1 MTETAQLEKK
11 DETKKQRIYVPSYFS
26 KQACFEAI
34 QLDGREVFLTYEQ
47 GYFDTFDVLELSET
61 EEAWPVQF
69 TKPYVF
75 DDIPREVRPLTE
87 LFEELQE
94 VWSTYFAHPDERVI
108 EFLTLFDLY
117 SYMASKGPGCIQIFL
132 VGGIRTGKNTAQ
144 IIAEETGYRAFGGVD
159 PSEAAIYRILG
170 YRVQYAPLIILKEY
184 ERASPVMKQIS
195 RESDIPGS
203 TVLRADKENDSFTV
217 HGYYVYGP
225 RLAGANRLPVFND
238 ADIDRIHTIKTVRA
252 KPLRP
257 RAELNISSEVKEK
270 LQRLRNELL
279 AWRVKNYADF
289 EFPVKD
295 PKDQFEGR
303 DWEHYCGII
312 TLASMVNNQLEERM
326 RQYIAEV
333 LEEVSEDTR
342 SSIEGIV
349 AQAVV
354 DIAEYERFKTLNGIQ
369 VPFSEI
375 WQKLQESCTAVVEN
389 GNQAPGK
396 LIAPDGRLL
405 TSTTVGKLL
414 KEQLYGKRK
423 TWRDADSKVV
433 KGYVWTD
440 SELSLV
446 KRLVTGVTSV
456 TGFKDIERPF
466 DDKSQ
471 NNETQKEQEPK
482 PPSNAPKTGYTSN
495 TGNREEPDPADSKT
509 DSNLR
514 TVPDPSAANGKSE
527 QDTQPR
533 TSGSGKDK
541 PEPKPENKSVTSVT
555 SVTEPGVD
563 QEQEQEPEGP
573 SVTEPNLPTISPLR
587 CPHPEICGHNGVFLH
602 LDEFR
607 EHLDQYHPK
616 LNQPNI
622 LGQKQEAVD

>member
-1 MTETAQLEKK
+1 LVETAQVEKQK
-11 DETKKQRIYVPSYFS
+11 KTESKQRIHVPAYFS
-26 KQACFEAI
+26 EKACFEAI
-34 QLDGREVFLTYEQ
+34 QLDGREVFLTHEQ
-47 GYFDTFDVLELSET
+47 GYFDTFDVLELSEID
-61 EEAWPVQF
+61 EAWPVQF

-75 DDIPREVRPLTE
+75 HDIPREAKPLTE
-87 LFEELQE
+87 LFEELHQ

-108 EFLTLFDLY
+108 DFLTLFDLY
-117 SYMASKGPGCIQIFL
+117 SYMASKGPGCIQVFL
-132 VGGIRTGKNTAQ
+132 IGGIRTGKNTAQ

-170 YRVQYAPLIILKEY
+170 YKVQYAPLIILKEY
-184 ERASPVMKQIS
+184 ERASAVMKQIS

-203 TVLRADKENDSFTV
+203 KVLRADKDNDSFTV

-225 RLAGANRLPVFND
+225 RLAGANKLPSFAD

-257 RAELNISSEVKEK
+257 RAELSISIGVKEK

-279 AWRVKNYADF
+279 AWRVKNYASF
-289 EFPVKD
+289 EFPVQD
-295 PKDQFEGR
+295 PKGQFEGR

-312 TLASMVNNQLEERM
+312 TLASMVNNQLEERI
-326 RQYIAEV
+326 RQYIADV

-354 DIAEYERFKTLNGIQ
+354 DISEYERFKTLNGIQ
-369 VPFSEI
+369 VPFGEI
-375 WQKLQESCTAVVEN
+375 WQKLQETCTPVVEN

-433 KGYVWTD
+433 KGYAWTD
-440 SELSLV
+440 TELSLV

-456 TGFKDIERPF
+456 TGFKPLETPS

-471 NNETQKEQEPK
+471 NHETQKEQEPK

-495 TGNREEPDPADSKT
+495 TGNREEPDPADRA
-509 DSNLR
+509 DSTLG
-514 TVPDPSAANGKSE
+514 TVPVPSATNSKPDQADALPRE
-527 QDTQPR
+527 QL
-533 TSGSGKDK
+533 
-541 PEPKPENKSVTSVT
+541 EPKPESKSVTSVT
-555 SVTEPGVD
+555 SVTKPGVD
-563 QEQEQEPEGP
+563 QEQSKSEGLYP
-573 SVTEPNLPTISPLR
+573 PVTEPMRPQR
-587 CPHPEICGHNGVFLH
+587 CPHPEVCGHYGVFLYPSH
-602 LDEFR
+602 YE
-607 EHLDQYHPK
+607 EHLRRFHGGVK
-616 LNQPNI
+616 
-622 LGQKQEAVD
+622 E